1 MSLKQGASPNTEGS
15 LKTLEIVFSAVGKK
29 IPPCVPRK
37 KDVVRKEG
45 AEEEV
50 GGFLE
55 SDINSA
61 A

>member
-1 MSLKQGASPNTEGS
+1 MLR
-15 LKTLEIVFSAVGKK
+15 
-29 IPPCVPRK
+29 CVPRK

-50 GGFLE
+50 GGFSE

-61 A
+61 E